1 MADRRATEIELDT
14 MEGFASREKL
24 HHHLNDQADLIQE
37 IDSKLPVVQLALEL
51 THKIF
56 GSCPPM
62 QSFDPAKMLTD
73 YGKLQTLDITVACRK
88 SSCKVTS
95 TSVPPSSWTP
105 RSQTEILQL
114 GNLKPFSFNVLKLA
128 TRNFRL
134 DNVLGEGGSG
144 SVFKGWIDE
153 QSVKRLNQAIFKSS
167 GPCCL
172 TIQLMDVGNAKTDVV
187 AVSVDHN
194 FSTYLHNGFLSVVPG
209 KKDSGIMLQR
219 NKCQFSGIDE
229 SSAISAVME
238 GVHVVN
244 GLEYKMY
251 CSSSKFDGFQKNS
264 IQMVKPAKGTTT
276 LAFIFKEGVMV
287 AADSRASMGGYI
299 FDGESGK
306 KRRWSEG
313 IHLAVEAKEGLP
325 IQADSVVVAQITYQS
340 MFKLYPKLSGM
351 TGTAKTEH
359 PTFIAFYHT
368 SILFKKDIFHKAL
381 YFENYTTY
389 GYSSKYVGKS
399 ENKSWTYEKAKSI
412 ISESIEMSQSMGL
425 DELQRL
431 VEEQAEMYPLGPC
444 IAIAYLSVL
453 KDCEIHCFHEGLEVK
468 RLGGLHVIGTSLHE
482 SRRIDNQLRGR
493 AGRQGDPGS
502 TRFMVR

>member
-1 MADRRATEIELDT
+1 MDVGNAKTDVVAVSVDHNFSTYLHNGFLSIVPGKKDSGIMLQRNKCQFSGIDESSAISAV
-14 MEGFASREKL
+14 MEGVHCLEQLQLNKNNIERIWYPSATNEPDMPFQNL
-24 HHHLNDQADLIQE
+24 HCLLIGGNKIQE
-37 IDSKLPVVQLALEL
+37 TSSIDALNSYPGL
-51 THKIF
+51 
-56 GSCPPM
+56 M
-62 QSFDPAKMLTD
+62 
-73 YGKLQTLDITVACRK
+73 
-88 SSCKVTS
+88 
-95 TSVPPSSWTP
+95 
-105 RSQTEILQL
+105 
-114 GNLKPFSFNVLKLA
+114 
-128 TRNFRL
+128 
-134 DNVLGEGGSG
+134 
-144 SVFKGWIDE
+144 
-153 QSVKRLNQAIFKSS
+153 SS

-276 LAFIFKEGVMV
+276 LAFIFKEV
-287 AADSRASMGGYI
+287 
-299 FDGESGK
+299 DGESGK
-306 KRRWSEG
+306 KRRWSKG

-351 TGTAKTEH
+351 IGTAKTEH